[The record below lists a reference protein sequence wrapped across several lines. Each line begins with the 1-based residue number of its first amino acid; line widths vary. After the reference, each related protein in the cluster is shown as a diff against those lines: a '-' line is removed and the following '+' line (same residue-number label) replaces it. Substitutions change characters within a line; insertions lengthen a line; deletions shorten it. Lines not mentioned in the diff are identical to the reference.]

1 MAFDLL
7 KRHVSALIR
16 FQLEFIED
24 SLQYSNQ
31 MPIFSDLG
39 LDKVFPNI
47 LCSSQKGLIM
57 LAVNMKFCSRYE
69 LTH

>member
-24 SLQYSNQ
+24 SLQNTNQ

-47 LCSSQKGLIM
+47 LCSRKQGHVHARHK
-57 LAVNMKFCSRYE
+57 YE
-69 LTH
+69 NLQQI